1 MYAANGNGS
10 GNGRGSGNGTTSIS
24 AQLAERL
31 RHLGEAIPP
40 SEIAELW
47 IFPPMVELENSSEF
61 FIFTRFFNGKGR
73 RVYSAGLSG
82 IAEGEPIAV
91 DDQEILEHGSV
102 PHDRIPRL
110 VERFQRRLGENRE
123 PRHLIIEGC
132 EERWATLFPDEG
144 SSGELVSGAVT
155 IIAAE
160 N

>member
-1 MYAANGNGS
+1 MYAENGNGS
-10 GNGRGSGNGTTSIS
+10 GNGRESGNGTTSIS

-47 IFPPMVELENSSEF
+47 IFPPMVELENSCEF
-61 FIFTRFFNGKGR
+61 FIFTRIYNGKGR

-82 IAEGEPIAV
+82 IVDADPVPV

-102 PHDRIPRL
+102 PHDRVPRI

-123 PRHLIIEGC
+123 PQHLIIEGC
-132 EERWATLFPDEG
+132 EERWATLFPDE
-144 SSGELVSGAVT
+144 SDSGDLVSVT
-155 IIAAE
+155 ATVIAAE

>member
-1 MYAANGNGS
+1 MVAENGNGS
-10 GNGRGSGNGTTSIS
+10 GNGRGTGNGTTSIS
-24 AQLAERL
+24 AQLTERL
-31 RHLGEAIPP
+31 KHLGEAIPP

-73 RVYSAGLSG
+73 RVYSAGLNG
-82 IAEGEPIAV
+82 IADADPVPV

-102 PHDRIPRL
+102 PHDRVPRL

-123 PRHLIIEGC
+123 PHHLIIEGC
-132 EERWATLFPDEG
+132 EERWTKLFPNDVEAAG
-144 SSGELVSGAVT
+144 LAPVT
-155 IIAAE
+155 ATVIAAE

>member
-1 MYAANGNGS
+1 MYAENGNSS
-10 GNGRGSGNGTTSIS
+10 GNGRGSGNGTTSTS

-31 RHLGEAIPP
+31 RHLGETVPP

-82 IAEGEPIAV
+82 TADAEPVPV
-91 DDQEILEHGSV
+91 DDQEILEHGRV
-102 PHDRIPRL
+102 PNDRVPRI

-132 EERWATLFPDEG
+132 EERWATLFPDDG
-144 SSGELVSGAVT
+144 DAGVVSATATV
-155 IIAAE
+155 IATE

>member
-1 MYAANGNGS
+1 MYAENGNGS
-10 GNGRGSGNGTTSIS
+10 GNGRGNGNGTTSIS
-24 AQLAERL
+24 AQLAKRL

-40 SEIAELW
+40 AEIAELW

-82 IAEGEPIAV
+82 IAEDDTIPV

-102 PHDRIPRL
+102 PHDRVPRL

-123 PRHLIIEGC
+123 PHHLVIEGC
-132 EERWATLFPDEG
+132 EERWATLFPPD
-144 SSGELVSGAVT
+144 SDAGESEMVT
-155 IIAAE
+155 ATVIATE